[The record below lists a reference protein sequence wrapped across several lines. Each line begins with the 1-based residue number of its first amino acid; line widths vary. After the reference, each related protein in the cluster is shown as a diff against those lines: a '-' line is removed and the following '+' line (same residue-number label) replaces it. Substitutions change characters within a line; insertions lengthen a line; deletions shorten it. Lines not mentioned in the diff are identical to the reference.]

1 MRLLIL
7 DLGMYIIEL
16 SEIFLI
22 KLSYSFRKENNICQ
36 CIFLG
41 GRTGNIGAIY
51 CHKKKKK
58 KSYRTLVVPREW
70 KSLRCLSELC
80 VSMREGWIKWDRA
93 REEEICPATWKY
105 VLFYERSTPWERS
118 PKMLATRSGLL
129 ILWIICHNYNGVI
142 WVGIRYIYIYANINS
157 FRP

>member
-51 CHKKKKK
+51 CHQKKKKK
-58 KSYRTLVVPREW
+58 K
-70 KSLRCLSELC
+70 LSDT
-80 VSMREGWIKWDRA
+80 GG
-93 REEEICPATWKY
+93 
-105 VLFYERSTPWERS
+105 
-118 PKMLATRSGLL
+118 PKGVKKPPMLK
-129 ILWIICHNYNGVI
+129 
-142 WVGIRYIYIYANINS
+142 
-157 FRP
+157 

>member
-51 CHKKKKK
+51 CHQKKKKK
-58 KSYRTLVVPREW
+58 KVIGHWWSQG
-70 KSLRCLSELC
+70 SEKA
-80 VSMREGWIKWDRA
+80 SDA
-93 REEEICPATWKY
+93 
-105 VLFYERSTPWERS
+105 
-118 PKMLATRSGLL
+118 
-129 ILWIICHNYNGVI
+129 
-142 WVGIRYIYIYANINS
+142 
-157 FRP
+157 

>member
-58 KSYRTLVVPREW
+58 KVIGHWWSQG
-70 KSLRCLSELC
+70 SEKA
-80 VSMREGWIKWDRA
+80 SDA
-93 REEEICPATWKY
+93 
-105 VLFYERSTPWERS
+105 
-118 PKMLATRSGLL
+118 
-129 ILWIICHNYNGVI
+129 
-142 WVGIRYIYIYANINS
+142 
-157 FRP
+157 